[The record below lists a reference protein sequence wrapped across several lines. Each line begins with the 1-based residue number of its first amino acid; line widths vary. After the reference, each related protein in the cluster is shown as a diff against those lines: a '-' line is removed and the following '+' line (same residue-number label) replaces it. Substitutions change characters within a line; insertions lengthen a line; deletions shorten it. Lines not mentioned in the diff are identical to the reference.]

1 MRSRRPFA
9 GKPRETGRMVDLV
22 HLFYLVGLVYLVHL
36 VSLMQPNKP
45 NRPNKQEKP
54 DSILL
59 DDFSEIFD
67 RAEEGILELY
77 LRFPFQERARPTD
90 IGPSDFRIIS
100 RQRMM
105 GDLDR

>member
-22 HLFYLVGLVYLVHL
+22 HLVCFVHL
-36 VSLMQPNKP
+36 VSRVQPNKP

-59 DDFSEIFD
+59 DHFSEVFD
-67 RAEEGILELY
+67 RATEGILELY

-105 GDLDR
+105 GDLAR